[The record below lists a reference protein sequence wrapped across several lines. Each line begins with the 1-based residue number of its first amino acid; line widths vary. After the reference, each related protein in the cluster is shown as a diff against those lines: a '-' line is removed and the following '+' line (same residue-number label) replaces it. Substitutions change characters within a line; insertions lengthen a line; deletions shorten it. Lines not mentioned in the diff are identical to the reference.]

1 MSAMSTS
8 ISTVKASRGGRSTKL
23 PAGLAPGARLAVA
36 LAAVA
41 VIWLLL
47 LPRIAALP
55 AVRATIE
62 QNEAAGVDPAAKFY
76 TEVPA
81 MPRLLEQVRRARAD
95 GP

>member
-1 MSAMSTS
+1 MSDLTGFQS
-8 ISTVKASRGGRSTKL
+8 
-23 PAGLAPGARLAVA
+23 APTRLTPGWRLGLAVA
-36 LAAVA
+36 AMGLT
-41 VIWLLL
+41 WLVL

-81 MPRLLEQVRRARAD
+81 MPRLLEQVRQARAD
-95 GP
+95 WP